1 MGDDDVSRRQ
11 RSFDGKHLERGG
23 VELRWS
29 GRDDEAHLVVGALLD
44 DVEQGTMHV
53 LLLVLLGDLRPSL
66 SNRSQFFQN
75 LLANRRIRHTELS

>member
-1 MGDDDVSRRQ
+1 MTMMSRVVNGVSTA
-11 RSFDGKHLERGG
+11 STWKGGG

>member
-11 RSFDGKHLERGG
+11 RSFDGK
-23 VELRWS
+23 
-29 GRDDEAHLVVGALLD
+29 HLVVGALLD

-75 LLANRRIRHTELS
+75 LLANRRIRHTELREAVVVPREQIGSPSRIR